1 MTTIFGARPNF
12 QLQGSEIMFEAMYY
26 PYASIKNE
34 ETLKQSMLYLDRIH
48 VLTPVN
54 GGVKIPIYGDLKFP
68 THIYNYS
75 SRFLHNFQNILSL
88 LHIYQ
93 PMLPTFLRPVTFALD
108 IDGRTMMQCSI
119 QNRCS
124 NNIIVEYLPI
134 RLIGSKNH

>member
-68 THIYNYS
+68 THIYNYL
-75 SRFLHNFQNILSL
+75 SRFLKTSKQSL
-88 LHIYQ
+88 LFHSCQ
-93 PMLPTFLRPVTFALD
+93 TMLFTFLKPVTVTLN
-108 IDGRTMMQCSI
+108 INSCTMVQYPI
-119 QNRCS
+119 QNCRC
-124 NNIIVEYLPI
+124 NNMIMEYISPLTI
-134 RLIGSKNH
+134 